1 MNRYKFLRV
10 DETEIEFFEKFLNDS
25 ALEGWHPVNHW
36 ASPFGI
42 IKFSKDIRKSTKYT
56 VVFNQAIT
64 GAQLKLNKNQT
75 KRESDAKFKAFL
87 KEFDVEHVMRYYK
100 FDILY
105 SEIENDVFT
114 DREFQNDI
122 IKKYIKEISI
132 FLSALTVLYAID
144 IFLLV
149 YYSKFMSFY
158 LSFNLMRLV
167 VYSLILIRYTAK
179 FIKSIQYKKGKV
191 KYNKKKWESTKN
203 DLMSLLFPIL
213 NITILSLV
221 PFMVIDLTKKFNI
234 LFIPIGLLMIFFYFY
249 SAYRIENSKST
260 PESKIIHKFLV
271 FFLAIII
278 FISFVSYSFNEKFI
292 ISYSDSPFNLSL
304 TECNQT
310 PSIDTSHSFFI
321 QEYKISCDNDHV
333 SIYKI
338 KSPVYKKYFR
348 DGAMTDL
355 NIEQYSINEMYES
368 EIRVIDDIWIPVYV
382 FAKEDYIL
390 YTITPDNQLFSN
402 LIKNLK

>member
-10 DETEIEFFEKFLNDS
+10 DETKIEFFEKFLNDS
-25 ALEGWHPVNHW
+25 AREGWHPVNHW

-42 IKFSKDIRKSTKYT
+42 IKFSKDIRKSAKYT

-167 VYSLILIRYTAK
+167 VYSLILIRYAAK
-179 FIKSIQYKKGKV
+179 FIKSIQYKNGKV

-260 PESKIIHKFLV
+260 PESKIIYKFLV
-271 FFLAIII
+271 FF
-278 FISFVSYSFNEKFI
+278 FSTYSQESFAQAHPRN
-292 ISYSDSPFNLSL
+292 
-304 TECNQT
+304 
-310 PSIDTSHSFFI
+310 FFG
-321 QEYKISCDNDHV
+321 DGD
-333 SIYKI
+333 
-338 KSPVYKKYFR
+338 YF
-348 DGAMTDL
+348 
-355 NIEQYSINEMYES
+355 S
-368 EIRVIDDIWIPVYV
+368 
-382 FAKEDYIL
+382 
-390 YTITPDNQLFSN
+390 
-402 LIKNLK
+402 